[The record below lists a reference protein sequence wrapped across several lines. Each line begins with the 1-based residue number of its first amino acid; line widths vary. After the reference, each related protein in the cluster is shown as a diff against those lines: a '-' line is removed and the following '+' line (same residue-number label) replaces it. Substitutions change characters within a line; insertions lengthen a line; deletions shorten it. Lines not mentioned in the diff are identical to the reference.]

1 LSRTEGARGTHREVA
16 HARGRVHDVRIEFG
30 DVVERVHAAFVATG
44 FGEPTIR
51 FSMSDPPDS
60 PEISAITAAMGT
72 KRVSSIGRILKRW
85 PEFAPF
91 VRLAGAAGR
100 QVRMM
105 SNLSDGGAVTPIDF
119 VILKEIAQGV
129 PRSFPCHRMTLHFQ
143 AAGFSDEPELPAT
156 ANPRGIA
163 MLARAGV
170 DVFAGQP
177 MSAGISVTD
186 SWWVNGRQR
195 SLAAPRLVEADP
207 AAKKLPALPADVE
220 AVFAD
225 CGKARKTMQVP
236 IVDGA
241 GRNRSL
247 ARTGHAARRA
257 EIGDGRSRSHRT

>member
-1 LSRTEGARGTHREVA
+1 MLVAVFTTFASSRKQPL
-16 HARGRVHDVRIEFG
+16 G

-44 FGEPTIR
+44 FGERTIR
-51 FSMSDPPDS
+51 FSTSDPPDS

-85 PEFAPF
+85 PELAPF

-100 QVRMM
+100 QLRMM

-143 AAGFSDEPELPAT
+143 AAGFSDGLELPAT
-156 ANPRGIA
+156 ADPRGIA

-170 DVFAGQP
+170 DVFAGHP
-177 MSAGISVTD
+177 TSAGISVTD

-195 SLAAPRLVEADP
+195 SLAALRLVEADP
-207 AAKKLPALPADVE
+207 AAKKAS
-220 AVFAD
+220 
-225 CGKARKTMQVP
+225 GS
-236 IVDGA
+236 A
-241 GRNRSL
+241 GRCRGRFRGLRQSSQD
-247 ARTGHAARRA
+247 HASADRGWRRPQQKPRPNVSRRKPRRDRRRA
-257 EIGDGRSRSHRT
+257 KPFAPCCAPIAKQ

>member
-1 LSRTEGARGTHREVA
+1 
-16 HARGRVHDVRIEFG
+16 
-30 DVVERVHAAFVATG
+30 
-44 FGEPTIR
+44 
-51 FSMSDPPDS
+51 MSDPPDS

-119 VILKEIAQGV
+119 AILKETAQSL

-170 DVFAGQP
+170 DVFAGHP
-177 MSAGISVTD
+177 TSAGISVTD

-195 SLAAPRLVEADP
+195 SLAALPR
-207 AAKKLPALPADVE
+207 
-220 AVFAD
+220 
-225 CGKARKTMQVP
+225 
-236 IVDGA
+236 
-241 GRNRSL
+241 
-247 ARTGHAARRA
+247 
-257 EIGDGRSRSHRT
+257 RSRSRGEKSFRLCRPMSRPFSRVAAKLARPCKCRS